1 MALLFSGNKR
11 RSEIAIALLLS
22 IVFFLLFSLGD
33 STDQEVARPEVTVRQ
48 KDAVAIASHFSDKS
62 YTRLESRRRNGAVNA
77 VYDVNATLA
86 SQLIRLRAFSDKQ
99 DPYATCVLAW
109 ALDLCS
115 RGPDRVSISEYLNA
129 DIKHLDEKS
138 IADIAGYFEY
148 QERYGKLCS
157 GLVETDFWDS
167 DHRLLQS
174 ARMGH
179 ARSMTMFAQ
188 FSAREGSGPGISTPD
203 FLLTHR
209 ENAENMLDMAAA
221 AGDPAAIREIY
232 NAYSSGYI
240 TSGLG
245 DIEVEIDLVKSM
257 AALHAISLHANKEDK
272 QELDQAITAALSQMD
287 HGQRLR
293 FDRFTS
299 SYSPAY
305 RSEQRPVDQFQLA
318 LDDFPEK
325 VCAET
330 KSWSA
335 RRLGHRPSAFGDAGS
350 MTQPTTDTPITP

>member
-1 MALLFSGNKR
+1 MTLSLFRIER
-11 RSEIAIALLLS
+11 RSATAIALLLS
-22 IVFFLLFSLGD
+22 IVVFFSSCLGD
-33 STDQEVARPEVTVRQ
+33 STDREVAGPESAVRP
-48 KDAVAIASHFSDKS
+48 KDAVAIASPSSHKSDARQK
-62 YTRLESRRRNGAVNA
+62 SRRGNDAVNA
-77 VYDVNATLA
+77 VYDANATLA
-86 SQLIRLRAFSDKQ
+86 SQLSGLRALSDNR

-115 RGPDRVSISEYLNA
+115 RDPDRVSVSEYFNA
-129 DIKHLDEKS
+129 DIKHLDEKNIS
-138 IADIAGYFEY
+138 DIAGYFEY
-148 QERYGKLCS
+148 HERYGKLCA

-188 FSAREGSGPGISTPD
+188 FSAREGSGLGISTPD
-203 FLLTHR
+203 FLRTHR
-209 ENAENMLDMAAA
+209 ENAEKMLNMAAA

-245 DIEVEIDLVKSM
+245 DVEVEIDLAKSM
-257 AALHAISLHANKEDK
+257 AALHAIALHANKEDK
-272 QELDQAITAALSQMD
+272 QELDQGITAALSQMD

-293 FDRFTS
+293 FDHFTS

-318 LDDFPEK
+318 LDDFPER

-330 KSWSA
+330 RSWSA
-335 RRLGHRPSAFGDAGS
+335 GRLGHRPSDLKLLGR
-350 MTQPTTDTPITP
+350 